1 MICRDFMLRVCLR
14 NPCKMS
20 HEVEKCTNQFCNQN
34 KCCKKVHLTDYEI
47 DEINKNIRPFRQS
60 VNNEMHRLAYIVKE
74 SFPSELRMHC
84 CTLNML
90 GQCIWMCLACGT
102 NSNNS
107 KFFNYLNIKQFLRC
121 VN

>member
-1 MICRDFMLRVCLR
+1 ML
-14 NPCKMS
+14 
-20 HEVEKCTNQFCNQN
+20 Q
-34 KCCKKVHLTDYEI
+34 KVHLIDYEI
-47 DEINKNIRPFRQS
+47 DEVNKNIRPFRQS
-60 VNNEMHRLAYIVKE
+60 VNNEMHRLAYILRE

-107 KFFNYLNIKQFLRC
+107 KFFNYLNIKKFLRC